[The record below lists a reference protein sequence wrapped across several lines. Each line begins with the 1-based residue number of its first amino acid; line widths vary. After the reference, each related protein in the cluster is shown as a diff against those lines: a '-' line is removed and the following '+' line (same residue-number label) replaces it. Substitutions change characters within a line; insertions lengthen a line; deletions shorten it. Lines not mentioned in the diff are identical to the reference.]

1 MESISQ
7 PLEILGLPSHVEC
20 WSAATIP
27 GFIAAVFSRWNREQG
42 QLPPNFV
49 LITCPLVE
57 INAIGGLPS
66 RVRELTN
73 PRLRFQHFTGC
84 HKPYTVILLVGE
96 DAEARREEIQK
107 LLSWSEGYRVELG
120 DNETRLWFIDAVE
133 ERDDAVGY
141 D

>member
-27 GFIAAVFSRWNREQG
+27 GFITAVFSRCCREQG
-42 QLPPNFV
+42 KLPPNFV
-49 LITCPLVE
+49 LITFPVVE
-57 INAIGGLPS
+57 INAIGGLPA

-73 PRLRFQHFTGC
+73 PRLRFRHFTGC

-107 LLSWSEGYRVELG
+107 LLPWSEGYRVELG
-120 DNETRLWFIDAVE
+120 DKEIRLWFIDAVE
-133 ERDDAVGY
+133 DCDEVSGY
-141 D
+141 G

>member
-7 PLEILGLPSHVEC
+7 PLEILGLPSYVGS
-20 WSAATIP
+20 WSAAGIP
-27 GFIAAVFSRWNREQG
+27 GFIAAVFNRWQREQG
-42 QLPPNFV
+42 NLPSSFV
-49 LITCPLVE
+49 LVTCPLVE
-57 INAIGGLPS
+57 INAIGGLPT

-120 DNETRLWFIDAVE
+120 GAVTRLWFIEAVE
-133 ERDDAVGY
+133 ERNDAVEY
-141 D
+141 Q